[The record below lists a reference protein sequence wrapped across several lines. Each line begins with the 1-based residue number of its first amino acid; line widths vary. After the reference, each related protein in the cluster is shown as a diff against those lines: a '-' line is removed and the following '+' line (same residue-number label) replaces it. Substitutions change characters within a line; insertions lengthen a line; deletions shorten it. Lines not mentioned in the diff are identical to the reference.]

1 MKKTMSAQSLSAEAR
16 LEVGSRTLRRAFL
29 CQAAVVLAMCAAF
42 VVLIGTTVRAG
53 GDGTIGSLP
62 SADGGDGSQ
71 SFYFTG
77 DRSLVTQ
84 SIVDAYGTGYY
95 VPINLPNGQIWLEF
109 YGDVTLVFD
118 GQVLHDNPA
127 LGMGLNAGFNGGGM
141 TVLAQIN
148 GQVQRRPRWVGMGF
162 SMSTNFHEVAELA
175 QQEFALL
182 TMQRQTMRRGRID
195 YDLTNDLFTVTQDI
209 QDR

>member
-1 MKKTMSAQSLSAEAR
+1 MKKTMTTQSLSAEAR
-16 LEVGSRTLRRAFL
+16 LEIGSRTSRPAFL
-29 CQAAVVLAMCAAF
+29 CRAVVVLALCAAF
-42 VVLIGTTVRAG
+42 VSLTGTTVRAA

-77 DRSLVTQ
+77 DRSLVSQ

-95 VPINLPNGQIWLEF
+95 VPINLPDGQIWLEF

-118 GQVLHDNPA
+118 EQVLYDNPS

-141 TVLAQIN
+141 IVMTQVD

-162 SMSTNFHEVAELA
+162 SMSTNFNEVAKLA
-175 QQEFALL
+175 QHDFALL
-182 TMQRQTMRRGRID
+182 TMQRKSMRRARID
-195 YDLTNDLFTVTQDI
+195 YDLANDLFTVTQDI

>member
-1 MKKTMSAQSLSAEAR
+1 MKKTMSVQSLSGEAR
-16 LEVGSRTLRRAFL
+16 ADACRITLRRTFL
-29 CQAAVVLAMCAAF
+29 CQAAVVLALCAAF
-42 VVLIGTTVRAG
+42 VSLTGTTVRAA

-77 DRSLVTQ
+77 DRSLMTQ
-84 SIVDAYGTGYY
+84 AIVDASGTGYY
-95 VPINLPNGQIWLEF
+95 VPINLPDGQIWLEF

-118 GQVLHDNPA
+118 GQVLRDNPA

-141 TVLAQIN
+141 TVMVEVDGKI
-148 GQVQRRPRWVGMGF
+148 QRRPRWVGMGF
-162 SMSTNFHEVAELA
+162 SMSTDFHEVSKLAERD
-175 QQEFALL
+175 FALL
-182 TMQRQTMRRGRID
+182 TIQRQSMRRGRID
-195 YDLTNDLFTVTQDI
+195 YDLTNDMFTVTQDI

>member
-1 MKKTMSAQSLSAEAR
+1 MKKNMTAQSLPAEAR
-16 LEVGSRTLRRAFL
+16 LEIGSRTLRRAFL
-29 CQAAVVLAMCAAF
+29 CQAAVVLALCAAF
-42 VVLIGTTVRAG
+42 VSLTGTTVRAA

-77 DRSLVTQ
+77 DRPLLMQ

-95 VPINLPNGQIWLEF
+95 VPINLPNGQVWLEF
-109 YGDVTLVFD
+109 YGDVTLVLD
-118 GQVLHDNPA
+118 EQVLHDNPS

-141 TVLAQIN
+141 TVRAQID
-148 GQVQRRPRWVGMGF
+148 GRVQRQPRWVGMGF
-162 SMSTNFHEVAELA
+162 SMSTNFHAVAKLA
-175 QQEFALL
+175 THDFALL

-195 YDLTNDLFTVTQDI
+195 YDLTSDLFTVTQDI

>member
-1 MKKTMSAQSLSAEAR
+1 MKKTMTTQSLSAEAR
-16 LEVGSRTLRRAFL
+16 LEIGSRTPRRAFL
-29 CQAAVVLAMCAAF
+29 CRAVVVLALCAAF
-42 VVLIGTTVRAG
+42 VSLTGTTVRAA

-77 DRSLVTQ
+77 DRSLVSQ

-95 VPINLPNGQIWLEF
+95 VPINLPDGQIWLEF

-118 GQVLHDNPA
+118 EQILHGNPS

-141 TVLAQIN
+141 IVMTQVD

-162 SMSTNFHEVAELA
+162 SMSTNFNEVARLA
-175 QQEFALL
+175 QHDFALL
-182 TMQRQTMRRGRID
+182 TMQRKSTRRARID

>member
-1 MKKTMSAQSLSAEAR
+1 MKKTMSTQYLSGEAR
-16 LEVGSRTLRRAFL
+16 REICSNTLRRTFL
-29 CQAAVVLAMCAAF
+29 CQAAVVLALCAAF
-42 VVLIGTTVRAG
+42 VCLTGTTVRAA

-77 DRSLVTQ
+77 DRALVTQ

-118 GQVLHDNPA
+118 GQVLLENPA
-127 LGMGLNAGFNGGGM
+127 LGLGLNAGFNGGGM
-141 TVLAQIN
+141 TVRVQID
-148 GQVQRRPRWVGMGF
+148 GQIQRRPRWVGMGF
-162 SMSTNFHEVAELA
+162 SMSTNFHEVSKLAEKG
-175 QQEFALL
+175 FALL
-182 TMQRQTMRRGRID
+182 TMQRQSMRRGRID
-195 YDLTNDLFTVTQDI
+195 YELANDMFTVRQDI

>member
-1 MKKTMSAQSLSAEAR
+1 MKTPMTAQFPLAAAR
-16 LEVGSRTLRRAFL
+16 LGSGRRTLRRAFL
-29 CQAAVVLAMCAAF
+29 CQAALVLALCAAF
-42 VVLIGTTVRAG
+42 VSLNGTTVRAA

-77 DRSLVTQ
+77 DRALVMQ

-95 VPINLPNGQIWLEF
+95 VPINLPDGQLWLEF

-118 GQVLHDNPA
+118 AQILHYNSA

-141 TVLAQIN
+141 IVMTQID
-148 GQVQRRPRWVGMGF
+148 GQVQRRPRWGGMGF
-162 SMSTNFHEVAELA
+162 SMSTNYDSVSELA
-175 QQEFALL
+175 KGDFALV
-182 TMQRQTMRRGRID
+182 TMQRQSMRRGRID
-195 YDLTNDLFTVTQDI
+195 YDLAGSLFTVNQDL

>member
-1 MKKTMSAQSLSAEAR
+1 MKKTMSVQSLAGEARAEACR
-16 LEVGSRTLRRAFL
+16 ITLRRTFL
-29 CQAAVVLAMCAAF
+29 CQAAVVLALCAAF
-42 VVLIGTTVRAG
+42 VSLTGTTVRAA

-77 DRSLVTQ
+77 DRALVTQ

-95 VPINLPNGQIWLEF
+95 VPINLPDGQIWLEF

-118 GQVLHDNPA
+118 GQVLLENPA
-127 LGMGLNAGFNGGGM
+127 LGLGLNAGFNGGGM
-141 TVLAQIN
+141 TVMVQID
-148 GQVQRRPRWVGMGF
+148 GQIQRRPRWVGMGF
-162 SMSTNFHEVAELA
+162 SMSTNFHEVSKLAERD
-175 QQEFALL
+175 FALL
-182 TMQRQTMRRGRID
+182 TMQRQSMRRGRID
-195 YDLTNDLFTVTQDI
+195 YDLTNDMFTVGQDF